1 MVICLERRVHRLAGL
16 VLQDEIP
23 AFGDCADTG
32 NGCAGC
38 GRSNCH
44 SGTACN
50 RCRESQLVIVSAG
63 KGTPKLQFLRLTTQR
78 WAAWDACPSE
88 RCPDLRASQN
98 VPEIA
103 DQAI

>member
-1 MVICLERRVHRLAGL
+1 MVICLERHVHRLAGL

-32 NGCAGC
+32 NGSAGC
-38 GRSNCH
+38 GRGAFH
-44 SGTACN
+44 GGTACD
-50 RCRESQLVIVSAG
+50 RCRESQLVVVSAG
-63 KGTPKLQFLRLTTQR
+63 KRTPKLYFLRLTTQR

-88 RCPDLRASQN
+88 RRPDLRAGQN

-103 DQAI
+103 NQAV